1 MLRRTWLA
9 VLLGIALGMGL
20 AVAPT
25 STGSQERTLMQQD
38 TAVAKLEMQS
48 GASYNWQD
56 LPSVLLSLIAGVV
69 AGAPFFLATRKR
81 NR

>member
-48 GASYNWQD
+48 GASSNWQD